1 MKFYKSGLTNLKK
14 LKKMK
19 QLNETIT
26 PTSKDF
32 NVFSYSICNTD
43 GLFEYSHWTEGLKM
57 IIIKNGITIE
67 LEPNEIQQLVNTL
80 PRTFGQSYKQKN

>member
-1 MKFYKSGLTNLKK
+1 
-14 LKKMK
+14 MK

-26 PTSKDF
+26 PTAKDF

-67 LEPNEIQQLVNTL
+67 LEPDEIQQLVNTL

>member
-1 MKFYKSGLTNLKK
+1 MKFYKSGLTNSKK
-14 LKKMK
+14 LNKMK

-26 PTSKDF
+26 PTSTEF

-67 LEPNEIQQLVNTL
+67 LEPDEIQQLVNTL

>member
-14 LKKMK
+14 LNKMK
-19 QLNETIT
+19 QLNEHIT

-67 LEPNEIQQLVNTL
+67 LEPDEIQQLVNTL

>member
-1 MKFYKSGLTNLKK
+1 MKFYNSGLINLKK
-14 LKKMK
+14 LNKMK
-19 QLNETIT
+19 QLNEAIT
-26 PTSKDF
+26 PTSTEF

-67 LEPNEIQQLVNTL
+67 LEPDEIQQLVNTL